1 MLKKLESADGGLV
14 IIGLVGRF
22 CAGKNTFAEI
32 LEADFGFK
40 NVSTRVFLK
49 KHIQILNTEHE
60 SPQSI
65 RAYANKRRDLFGAE
79 DLLKEVLATTMAT
92 PNGDSTDDLIVIS
105 DIFCIGEAEYLQKK
119 LGGILVS
126 IECSEIETRWNRYED
141 RIYTTHVIGSLEE
154 FKKNDLQ
161 DEDATSAGRP
171 NIPGVALMADHVV
184 KNNEN
189 LKNFQSQIF
198 QLMQEYGLPRRMP
211 SQSSETSELQSEL
224 GTANYKLEKFYEAYQ
239 FLKKWFTGETLELAP
254 RNLAPIYNPS
264 QSLDQFTNQLASR
277 LIPIFLKSEG
287 EIFDEYKK
295 LSASTVDE
303 ELALLLNRNE
313 FADLHEKLKKHMSEK
328 EKDIRGNVRS
338 NLELIRIQ
346 DRRQFLPEGLRN
358 VSKLTASGITI
369 KIYKQDIPILKEFQE
384 MHASGKEPVLEGIK
398 NARIAEVNGIG
409 LSKISTVIH
418 DVIDHVW
425 LFDLLR
431 RKGIFEKYS
440 HLFAS
445 INEPH
450 NHDVFQREGECIASI
465 GFGVRLW
472 ANSKLGFS
480 SNFSM
485 QDIADHF
492 HSCIDDQFELRHVV
506 AFKEVV
512 RLSKNP
518 LSRESQ
524 SLSFVFSNYLVELD
538 EQRRK
543 HGEIMTQN
551 LETKE
556 IVKPLNPWDLD
567 YLSFFVETHKE
578 LLTSK
583 NRHRDHLLR
592 AHILLEEFLWSP
604 ESLKGNPE
612 ITIFP
617 TKLLQHSADPILM
630 PPERVH
636 WMARHFGFTAQRDP
650 TI

>member
-1 MLKKLESADGGLV
+1 M
-14 IIGLVGRF
+14 
-22 CAGKNTFAEI
+22 
-32 LEADFGFK
+32 
-40 NVSTRVFLK
+40 
-49 KHIQILNTEHE
+49 
-60 SPQSI
+60 
-65 RAYANKRRDLFGAE
+65 
-79 DLLKEVLATTMAT
+79 
-92 PNGDSTDDLIVIS
+92 
-105 DIFCIGEAEYLQKK
+105 
-119 LGGILVS
+119 
-126 IECSEIETRWNRYED
+126 
-141 RIYTTHVIGSLEE
+141 
-154 FKKNDLQ
+154 
-161 DEDATSAGRP
+161 
-171 NIPGVALMADHVV
+171 
-184 KNNEN
+184 
-189 LKNFQSQIF
+189 
-198 QLMQEYGLPRRMP
+198 
-211 SQSSETSELQSEL
+211 
-224 GTANYKLEKFYEAYQ
+224 
-239 FLKKWFTGETLELAP
+239 
-254 RNLAPIYNPS
+254 
-264 QSLDQFTNQLASR
+264 
-277 LIPIFLKSEG
+277 
-287 EIFDEYKK
+287 
-295 LSASTVDE
+295 
-303 ELALLLNRNE
+303 
-313 FADLHEKLKKHMSEK
+313 
-328 EKDIRGNVRS
+328 
-338 NLELIRIQ
+338 
-346 DRRQFLPEGLRN
+346 
-358 VSKLTASGITI
+358 
-369 KIYKQDIPILKEFQE
+369 
-384 MHASGKEPVLEGIK
+384 
-398 NARIAEVNGIG
+398 
-409 LSKISTVIH
+409 
-418 DVIDHVW
+418 W
-425 LFDLLR
+425 LFNLLR
-431 RKGIFEKYS
+431 EKKIFAKYKE
-440 HLFAS
+440 LFAS
-445 INEPH
+445 INEPQ
-450 NHDVFQREGECIASI
+450 NFDIFQREGESVASI

-617 TKLLQHSADPILM
+617 TKLLQHSADPILI